1 MSFDVYFMRD
11 DYSSIV
17 EAKRQDLLR
26 LLAAA
31 KATAAELEDEL
42 ALDAKFRLQASEAS
56 KQLTR
61 TLQKPVD
68 RAMDLLFQPVLPAAL
83 QVALDAGWVAHINGS
98 ADGHEASVTAS
109 QIAKDTSSDVEL
121 VKRLMRVLTANGTI
135 RETRSNE
142 YAPTSFSKLF
152 DNPGWANG
160 LRHSL
165 RDFNITLAGMPAFLA
180 KHQYN
185 LENTQETLYK
195 RVHGANFFELVFAGG
210 DMGAQFNSFM
220 SVTRDGK
227 KPWFDVYP
235 VAERLDVSSP
245 ADAVLVDVG
254 GGKGHDLIAFSQFM
268 AKLQMQGTLV
278 LQDQPSAIE
287 SVPTEHASSIEI
299 QAHDFFTPQKVI
311 GARAYFLKHILHDWS
326 DEDCV
331 AILTR
336 IRDAMKSGYSKILI
350 NEIVLPD
357 EKCDSMSAGRDVV
370 MMALLD
376 AKERSREQWGALIE
390 MTGGLAI
397 DSVWPLGFGDGS
409 IIEVT
414 KKDV

>member
-31 KATAAELEDEL
+31 KATAAELEEEL

-56 KQLTR
+56 KKLTR

-68 RAMDLLFQPVLPAAL
+68 RAWDLLVQPAHPAAL
-83 QVALDAGWVAHINGS
+83 QVALDAGWIAYINDS
-98 ADGHEASVTAS
+98 ADGHERGVTAS

-121 VKRLMRVLTANGTI
+121 VERLMRVLTANGTI
-135 RETRSNE
+135 RETSSSA

-152 DNPGWANG
+152 DNPGWVNG
-160 LRHSL
+160 LRHSIH
-165 RDFNITLAGMPAFLA
+165 DINITLAGMPDFLA

-185 LENTQETLYK
+185 PENTQETLYK
-195 RVHGANFFELVFAGG
+195 RVHGANFFDLVFAGG
-210 DMGAQFNSFM
+210 DIGSHFNSFM

-235 VAERLDVSSP
+235 VAERLDVPSP
-245 ADAVLVDVG
+245 GDAVLVDVG

-268 AKLQMQGTLV
+268 AKSQMQGTLV

-287 SVPTEHASSIEI
+287 GVPTEHASNIEI
-299 QAHDFFTPQKVI
+299 QAHDFFTTQKVI
-311 GARAYFLKHILHDWS
+311 GARAYFLKHILHNWS
-326 DEDCV
+326 DEDSV

-357 EKCDSMSAGRDVV
+357 ENCDSIAAGKDVV

-376 AKERSREQWGALIE
+376 AKERSWEQWRALIE
-390 MTGGLAI
+390 LTGGLAI
-397 DSVWPLGFGDGS
+397 DSVWPLGVGDGS

-414 KKDV
+414 KNDV